1 MPTIFNIRFKNYL
14 LIYLLTGI
22 VLLIIALLFQLDA
35 NTLVVLAAVYI
46 TGAFLGFMGMFFW
59 RKSQENTAD
68 IVAIIGKQTSIA
80 ITKTS
85 DNINNAFNQHEYFH
99 YLRSLIVPK
108 IPLPPTRGWAASPDF
123 ISLAFREIIAKQ
135 PATIVELGSGVSSLF
150 IGHLLK
156 DRQLKGHLHSV
167 DHSSEFGGRT
177 ETLLRISEVDSK
189 VSIYSAPITT
199 HTINGKQWQWYDIS
213 KLAVNSIDLLLVDGP
228 IGTLQEKARY
238 PAIPLLFDKLSSGAI
253 VLLDDYFRKDEL
265 ALVQDWLREFPTL
278 QLIAELNTEKG
289 TAVLQKQ

>member
-1 MPTIFNIRFKNYL
+1 MASIFNIRFKNYL
-14 LIYLLTGI
+14 LAYLLSG
-22 VLLIIALLFQLDA
+22 VLLLIIAWLFELSVSVFI
-35 NTLVVLAAVYI
+35 LIAAVYLSGI
-46 TGAFLGFMGMFFW
+46 FLGFAGMFFW
-59 RKSQENTAD
+59 RKSQESTAD
-68 IVAIIGKQTSIA
+68 LLAIIDKQTSMA

-135 PATIVELGSGVSSLF
+135 PETIVELGSGVSSLF

-177 ETLLRISEVDSK
+177 EELLRISEVNHK
-189 VSIYSAPITT
+189 VSVYSAPITP

-213 KLAVNSIDLLLVDGP
+213 QLTADKIDLLLVDGP

-238 PAIPLLFDKLSSGAI
+238 PAIPLLFDRLSPGAI

-265 ALVQDWLREFPTL
+265 AIVQDWLREYPSL
-278 QLIAELNTEKG
+278 QLIAEINTEKG
-289 TAVLQKQ
+289 TAVLQKK